1 MLDHNVNLYN
11 AEVEGFFFL
20 RKGKFLALSIS
31 QISLRKRSNG
41 QNLSNPSNPTSSLV
55 GFWSNRRRG
64 GGGASSAVQ
73 ACVTHGLAGDGDGLP
88 VLPPRPPPLVSA
100 LCPPPLAAL
109 DPVLRRAEPRRGGQG
124 VRRPQPPPALPQ
136 RPPSSSSPGSSFL
149 TPPSRARAPPVSPLS
164 SRGSR
169 RGAITCASGSTST
182 RSAPLSR

>member
-1 MLDHNVNLYN
+1 MSIFIMLKLRVY
-11 AEVEGFFFL
+11 FFL

-136 RPPSSSSPGSSFL
+136 RPPSSSSPRSSFL